1 MFRKL
6 KRWLPF
12 CSLSDEDYRRERDRL
27 LDRAPV
33 PVFWLFGKTGSGKT
47 SIVKYLTGAERAE
60 IGGGFRPQ
68 TQCSQQYDFPSAD
81 APLVRFLDTRG
92 LGETRYDPAEDI
104 QQFASSAHVVIV
116 TVRALDHALAEIVE
130 PLRAIRKAAPMRP
143 ALLALTCLHEA
154 YPGRQHP
161 QPDPFGSTLLP
172 DQLPPD
178 LRRSIAVQQERF
190 AGLADTIVPLDLT
203 QAEDGFDEPEFGG
216 PRLTAALLAM
226 LPAAYRQSLLALH
239 EAMKS
244 LKDLNDRR
252 ALPYVI
258 GHSML
263 AASAAAVPL
272 PWVDIPVVA
281 AIQTHL
287 VYRLAGIYGQHLD
300 RRMLLE
306 MAGPVGGRLLA
317 RQLVRETLKFIPF
330 LGVAA
335 NSALAY
341 AYTHGLGKACCW
353 YFGQVRQGNA
363 PSAQDLEQVWHDQ
376 LTQAAQAWKKHHG
389 TQATK

>member
-1 MFRKL
+1 MFRRL

-12 CSLSDEDYRRERDRL
+12 RSLSDEDYRRERDRL
-27 LDRAPV
+27 LDRAPL

-60 IGGGFRPQ
+60 IGGGYRPQ

-116 TVRALDHALAEIVE
+116 TVRAMDHALAEIVE
-130 PLRAIRKAAPMRP
+130 PLRAIRKAAPLRP
-143 ALLALTCLHEA
+143 VLLALTCLHEA
-154 YPGRQHP
+154 YPGQQHP
-161 QPDPFGSTLLP
+161 QPDPFGPASLLDSLLP
-172 DQLPPD
+172 DLQ
-178 LRRSIAVQQERF
+178 RSLAAQQERF
-190 AGLADTIVPLDLT
+190 AGLVDAVVPVDLT
-203 QAEDGFDEPEFGG
+203 RPEDGFDELEFGG
-216 PRLTAALLAM
+216 DRLKTALLAM
-226 LPAAYRQSLLALH
+226 LPAAFRQTLLTLH
-239 EAMKS
+239 DSMKS

-252 ALPYVI
+252 ALPHVI

-272 PWVDIPVVA
+272 PWVDIPVVT
-281 AIQTHL
+281 AIQSHL
-287 VYRLAGIYGQHLD
+287 VYRLAGIYGQPLNV
-300 RRMLLE
+300 RTLLE
-306 MAGPVGGRLLA
+306 MAGPIGGRLLA
-317 RQLVRETLKFIPF
+317 RQVVRGTLKFIPF

-335 NSALAY
+335 NAALAY
-341 AYTHGLGKACCW
+341 AYTYGLGKACGW

-363 PSAQDLEQVWHDQ
+363 PSAQDLEQVWRDQ
-376 LTQAAQAWKKHHG
+376 LTQAAQAWKKHRG
-389 TQATK
+389 A

>member
-1 MFRKL
+1 MFRRL

-12 CSLSDEDYRRERDRL
+12 RSLSAEEFRRERDRL
-27 LDRAPV
+27 LDHAPV

-68 TQCSQQYDFPSAD
+68 TQRSEQYDFPSAD

-92 LGETRYDPAEDI
+92 LGETHYDPAEDM
-104 QQFASSAHVVIV
+104 QQFGSSAHVVVV
-116 TVRALDHALAEIVE
+116 TVRAMDHALGEIFE

-143 ALLALTCLHEA
+143 VLLALTCLHEA
-154 YPGRQHP
+154 YPGQQHP
-161 QPDPFGSTLLP
+161 QPDPFGSALLP
-172 DQLPPD
+172 DSLPPD
-178 LRRSIAVQQERF
+178 LRRSIAAQQERF
-190 AGLADTIVPLDLT
+190 AGWVDAIVPLDFT

-216 PRLTAALLAM
+216 QRLRAALLAM
-226 LPAAYRQSLLALH
+226 LPAAYRQSLLTLH

-252 ALPYVI
+252 ALPHVI

-263 AASAAAVPL
+263 AATAAAVPL

-300 RRMLLE
+300 RRTLLE

-317 RQLVRETLKFIPF
+317 RQVVRETLKCIPF

-335 NSALAY
+335 NAALAY

-363 PSAQDLEQVWHDQ
+363 PSAQDLEQVWRDQ
-376 LTQAAQAWKKHHG
+376 LTQAAQAWKEHRG
-389 TQATK
+389 A